1 MVYLRRTSFIRGLK
15 KVGRSPLSLLNGMRD
30 ESDWV
35 GEHMKSDFLVAVT
48 QLAAER
54 NLPRDMVLSAIE
66 AALVSA
72 YRKDSITAGQN
83 ISVTLDPGTGDVSV
97 YIVKTVV
104 EEVDDPL
111 LEITVEE
118 ARKLK
123 PDAELGQNVPTESLP
138 HSAGRIAAQTAKQVV
153 LQRLREAERELVYEE
168 FADKEGDVFSVN
180 VQRVEARQI
189 IVDLGR
195 AEAVLPMSEQAAGE
209 RYRPGQKMRVLL
221 KEVERSTKGP
231 ELIVSR
237 ADDLLLKRLFEMEVP
252 EVYNGAVEIAAISRE
267 AGFRS
272 KVAVRARQ
280 EGVDPVGSCVGL
292 RGVRIQS
299 IVNELQG
306 EKIDVVEWSRDPA
319 KFIANA
325 LSPSQVM
332 RVDLDEASQ
341 SAVAIVPDRL
351 LSLAIGREGQN
362 ARLAARLT
370 GWNVDIRSSVDA
382 DARERAAASAVPVGG
397 DSELELLG
405 LSTRTLNI
413 LTQAGFATVGE
424 IGQLSKDDLL
434 SLKSFGQKSYDEV
447 AERLAAVLPPEPVV
461 EAVAEVTAAEPEEP
475 QVVEEVIEPEPAV
488 VAEAEQVVQAEHV
501 VAEAEEVLAEAQ
513 AAKTAETVEE
523 QPEPQDV
530 VAEPTAVADGAVSVG
545 VVENP
550 VAAPEAIPE
559 LEPEPE
565 PEPVPVV
572 DRSASIRDLPED
584 IWSIRRKSAPEP
596 GQIRFAED
604 IAGLRGG
611 VTARRGRQP
620 GGDQGGRRRRRS
632 RPVRRR

>member
-1 MVYLRRTSFIRGLK
+1 
-15 KVGRSPLSLLNGMRD
+15 
-30 ESDWV
+30 
-35 GEHMKSDFLVAVT
+35 MKSDFLVAVT

-54 NLPRDMVLSAIE
+54 NLPREMVLSAIE

-83 ISVTLDPGTGDVSV
+83 ISVSLDPGSGDVSV

-104 EEVDDPL
+104 EEVEDPL
-111 LEITVEE
+111 LEMTIED

-123 PDAELGQNVPTESLP
+123 PDAELGENVPTETLP

-168 FADKEGDVFSVN
+168 YSEKEGEVFSVN

-195 AEAVLPMSEQAAGE
+195 AEAVLPMSEQAPGE

-237 ADDLLLKRLFEMEVP
+237 ADNLLLKRLFEMEVP
-252 EVYNGAVEIAAISRE
+252 EVYNGAVEIASISRE

-319 KFIANA
+319 RFIANS

-332 RVDLDEASQ
+332 RVELDEASQ

-370 GWNVDIRSSVDA
+370 GWNIDIRSSVDA
-382 DARERAAASAVPVGG
+382 DARERVAAAAVPVTAE
-397 DSELELLG
+397 SELELLG
-405 LSTRTLNI
+405 LSTRTLNL

-424 IGQLSKDDLL
+424 IAQLSKDDLL
-434 SLKSFGQKSYDEV
+434 SLKSFGQKSYEDV

-461 EAVAEVTAAEPEEP
+461 EVEPEAP
-475 QVVEEVIEPEPAV
+475 QVVEEVPETEPEPAI
-488 VAEAEQVVQAEHV
+488 VAEAEPVTAEGV

-513 AAKTAETVEE
+513 AAEPVAETVEA
-523 QPEPQDV
+523 V
-530 VAEPTAVADGAVSVG
+530 VAEPAPVAEVAAEPAAVANEAVPVGAAVK
-545 VVENP
+545 EATTP
-550 VAAPEAIPE
+550 AEAIPE
-559 LEPEPE
+559 VEPEPE
-565 PEPVPVV
+565 PEPAPVV

-584 IWSIRRKSAPEP
+584 IWSIRRRSAPEP

-611 VTARRGRQP
+611 VTARRGRQL
-620 GGDQGGRRRRRS
+620 GSDQGGRRRRRS

>member
-1 MVYLRRTSFIRGLK
+1 M
-15 KVGRSPLSLLNGMRD
+15 
-30 ESDWV
+30 
-35 GEHMKSDFLVAVT
+35 
-48 QLAAER
+48 
-54 NLPRDMVLSAIE
+54 
-66 AALVSA
+66 
-72 YRKDSITAGQN
+72 
-83 ISVTLDPGTGDVSV
+83 
-97 YIVKTVV
+97 
-104 EEVDDPL
+104 
-111 LEITVEE
+111 
-118 ARKLK
+118 
-123 PDAELGQNVPTESLP
+123 
-138 HSAGRIAAQTAKQVV
+138 
-153 LQRLREAERELVYEE
+153 
-168 FADKEGDVFSVN
+168 
-180 VQRVEARQI
+180 
-189 IVDLGR
+189 DLGR
-195 AEAVLPMSEQAAGE
+195 AEAVLPISEQAAGE

-382 DARERAAASAVPVGG
+382 DARERAAASVVPVGAE
-397 DSELELLG
+397 SELELLG
-405 LSTRTLNI
+405 LSTRTLNL

-424 IGQLSKDDLL
+424 IAQLSKDDLL

-461 EAVAEVTAAEPEEP
+461 EAVAEVTEIEPEEP
-475 QVVEEVIEPEPAV
+475 QVVEPEPAV
-488 VAEAEQVVQAEHV
+488 VAEAEQVVQAEHAV
-501 VAEAEEVLAEAQ
+501 LEAEEVLAEAQ
-513 AAKTAETVEE
+513 AAEAVAETVETVVA
-523 QPEPQDV
+523 QPEEV
-530 VAEPTAVADGAVSVG
+530 VVEPTTAADEAVPVG
-545 VVENP
+545 VVETP
-550 VAAPEAIPE
+550 VTTPEATPE

-565 PEPVPVV
+565 PEPMPVV

-584 IWSIRRKSAPEP
+584 VWSIRRKSAPEP

-611 VTARRGRQP
+611 VTARRGRQS
-620 GGDQGGRRRRRS
+620 GNEQGGRRRRRG
-632 RPVRRR
+632 RPARRR

>member
-1 MVYLRRTSFIRGLK
+1 
-15 KVGRSPLSLLNGMRD
+15 
-30 ESDWV
+30 
-35 GEHMKSDFLVAVT
+35 MKSDFLVALT

-54 NLPRDMVLSAIE
+54 NLPREMVLSAIE

-83 ISVTLDPGTGDVSV
+83 ISVSLDPGTGDVSV
-97 YIVKTVV
+97 HIVKTVV
-104 EEVDDPL
+104 EEVEDPL
-111 LEITVEE
+111 LEMTLTE
-118 ARKLK
+118 ARKIK
-123 PDAELGQNVPTESLP
+123 GDAELGQNVPTETLP
-138 HSAGRIAAQTAKQVV
+138 PSAGRIAAQTAKQVV
-153 LQRLREAERELVYEE
+153 MQRLREAERELVFEE
-168 FADKEGDVFSVN
+168 FSDKEGEVFSVN

-195 AEAVLPMSEQAAGE
+195 AEAVLPFSEQAAGE
-209 RYRPGQKMRVLL
+209 RYRPGQKMRILL
-221 KEVERSTKGP
+221 KEVGRSPRGP

-252 EVYNGAVEIAAISRE
+252 EVYNGAVEIVAIARE

-272 KVAVRARQ
+272 KVAVRATQ
-280 EGVDPVGSCVGL
+280 QGVDPVGSCVGL

-306 EKIDVVEWSRDPA
+306 EKIDVVEWSNDPSR
-319 KFIANA
+319 FVANS

-332 RVDLDEASQ
+332 RVDLDADSQ
-341 SAVAIVPDRL
+341 SAVAIVPDRM

-382 DARERAAASAVPVGG
+382 DARDRAIAAKVPVGVE
-397 DSELELLG
+397 SELELLG

-413 LTQAGFATVGE
+413 LTNAGFATVGE
-424 IGQLSKDDLL
+424 IAQLSKDDLL

-447 AERLAAVLPPEPVV
+447 FERLAAVLPPEP
-461 EAVAEVTAAEPEEP
+461 EPVAEVEVAAPEIEPEAPTAEAEPT
-475 QVVEEVIEPEPAV
+475 VVAEGEPAV
-488 VAEAEQVVQAEHV
+488 VAEAEQI
-501 VAEAEEVLAEAQ
+501 VAEAVPEQAESVE
-513 AAKTAETVEE
+513 AEPA
-523 QPEPQDV
+523 PEP
-530 VAEPTAVADGAVSVG
+530 VATEPVGTVGEEAVAVQA
-545 VVENP
+545 
-550 VAAPEAIPE
+550 AAPETPTPQPPPE
-559 LEPEPE
+559 VVPEPE
-565 PEPVPVV
+565 EEPQPVPAL
-572 DRSASIRDLPED
+572 DRSASIRDLPEGV
-584 IWSIRRKSAPEP
+584 WSIRRKSTAEP

-604 IAGLRGG
+604 RAGLRGG

-620 GGDQGGRRRRRS
+620 RTDTGKRRRRS